1 MKLDK
6 EIVTEISE
14 TLKDA
19 STEKLKRVEDVIEN
33 SDVSKEVKDAVKDAY
48 SAINIDK
55 DGKIENSEEP
65 KQEEDENMKEKVVE
79 DVAAALS
86 IPGMQQYID
95 SLIKEAL
102 SKHEESVEEEPSK
115 EASEEKIEDSEEKE
129 KEEKTEE
136 VDVSVDEEK
145 QILIDSISSCALSL
159 KTSEINMEDI
169 EGSSAKYRDSLSE
182 KTKDELKSLHSE
194 LITKVKEFFTNKPSE
209 SLEKETLSEDNP
221 SGDSE
226 SEEKPASD
234 TQRVLSNYFK

>member
-6 EIVTEISE
+6 EIVTEISD

-19 STEKLKRVEDVIEN
+19 SNEKLERVKDVIEN
-33 SDVSKEVKDAVKDAY
+33 SDVSEEVKESFKDT
-48 SAINIDK
+48 INIDK
-55 DGKIENSEEP
+55 EQKIENSEEP
-65 KQEEDENMKEKVVE
+65 KQEEDEEMKEKVVE

-102 SKHEESVEEEPSK
+102 SKHEEHVEEEPSK

-136 VDVSVDEEK
+136 VNADIDEEK

-226 SEEKPASD
+226 SVEKPASD